1 MTAAATSATSSA
13 QKNLSTSKVLSES
26 SAATHTIHASRSRT
40 SRKPT
45 ASMYG
50 SRSAAMTGGSTAF
63 RTAIS
68 VAAMNAPRN
77 PSILTP
83 GTIIAAM

>member
-13 QKNLSTSKVLSES
+13 QKNPSTSKVRSER
-26 SAATHTIHASRSRT
+26 SAATWTIHASSSST

-50 SRSAAMTGGSTAF
+50 RRSAAISGGSRAF
-63 RTAIS
+63 RTAINA
-68 VAAMNAPRN
+68 AAMNAPMN

>member
-13 QKNLSTSKVLSES
+13 EKNPSTSKVWSER
-26 SAATHTIHASRSRT
+26 SAATRTIHASSSST

-50 SRSAAMTGGSTAF
+50 RRSAAMSGGNTAL
-63 RTAIS
+63 RMAIS
-68 VAAMNAPRN
+68 AAATNAPKN